1 MVSMQ
6 RIDVMKRLAFWAW
19 HVSALMLVICAASI
33 QTAAAQSE
41 QTPSQ
46 AAQTPSFAFRSR
58 SYINPFPQTDRY
70 HLHVIGDGL
79 ATGLAS
85 GLDEAFAHDG
95 TLKIINSTKPTAGL
109 ARPDRSDWGADID
122 ELAKAQPIH
131 IAVVMMGTNDVRNIK
146 TEKGVARWGEEAWRT
161 AYAEEIDK
169 LIKALKDK
177 SVAIYWVGLPVM
189 ANAKTNEA
197 MALIN
202 DIVRERTYIGGVKFV
217 DTWNGFTD
225 QLGAF
230 SAYGPDLTGQSKRLR
245 EPDGMS
251 FTASGNRKLAN
262 YVEIILRRDLAAAK
276 SERNIPLAG
285 DTEEQGRLAPKVREP
300 AAAAND
306 GADLGPAAPD
316 ATATPLP
323 GGQPSPATA
332 DKGAPAQP
340 QPAPAAPVVAANA
353 AANAP
358 APDAIPAF
366 ASGYSPPGETIVGDI
381 GEGVTALATVSPSA
395 DLNANLGERRLPVT
409 ERLYYKTLVKGEAL
423 KPKPSRA
430 DDFKWP
436 RG

>member
-1 MVSMQ
+1 MQ
-6 RIDVMKRLAFWAW
+6 PIDLGKRPAYRPGLL
-19 HVSALMLVICAASI
+19 SALIVAGFAALT
-33 QTAAAQSE
+33 QTAAAQTD
-41 QTPSQ
+41 QPSQ
-46 AAQTPSFAFRSR
+46 QAQTPSFAFRSR

-85 GLDEAFAHDG
+85 GLDEAFAQDG

-109 ARPDRSDWGADID
+109 ARPDRSDWAADIE

-131 IAVVMMGTNDVRNIK
+131 IAVIMMGTNDVRNIR
-146 TEKGVARWGEEAWRT
+146 TDKGVVKWGDDAWRT
-161 AYAEEIDK
+161 AYGEEIDK

-202 DIVRERTYIGGVKFV
+202 DIIRERTYVNGVKFV

-225 QLGAF
+225 QLGGF

-245 EPDGMS
+245 EPDGVS
-251 FTASGNRKLAN
+251 FTARGNRKLAN
-262 YVEIILRRDLAAAK
+262 YVEINLRRDLAAAK

-285 DTEEQGRLAPKVREP
+285 NEDEQSRLVPKAGEPEAAPN
-300 AAAAND
+300 A
-306 GADLGPAAPD
+306 GAAAPD
-316 ATATPLP
+316 PSATPAP
-323 GGQPSPATA
+323 EGSAAPATSE
-332 DKGAPAQP
+332 KGTQAATPGALQAPASAT
-340 QPAPAAPVVAANA
+340 PARDAPVPNA
-353 AANAP
+353 
-358 APDAIPAF
+358 ISAF

-381 GEGVTALATVSPSA
+381 AAGVTGLATVSPVA

-409 ERLYYKTLVKGEAL
+409 ERLYYKALVKGEAL
-423 KPKPSRA
+423 KSKPSRA

>member
-1 MVSMQ
+1 MQ
-6 RIDVMKRLAFWAW
+6 RIDATRKLACRAYLLP
-19 HVSALMLVICAASI
+19 ALMLAGIAALP
-33 QTAAAQSE
+33 QTAAAQSG

-46 AAQTPSFAFRSR
+46 QVQTPSFAFRSR

-85 GLDEAFAHDG
+85 GLEEAFAQDG

-109 ARPDRSDWGADID
+109 ARPDRSDWAADIE

-131 IAVVMMGTNDVRNIK
+131 IAVIMMGTNDVRNIR
-146 TEKGVARWGEEAWRT
+146 TDKGVVHWGEDAWRA
-161 AYAEEIDK
+161 AYGEEIDK

-202 DIVRERTYIGGVKFV
+202 DIVRERTYIDGVKFV

-230 SAYGPDLTGQSKRLR
+230 TAYGPDLTGQSKRLR
-245 EPDGMS
+245 DADGMS
-251 FTASGNRKLAN
+251 FTARGNRKLAN

-285 DTEEQGRLAPKVREP
+285 NEDEQGRSHPKPGRRKRPAMPAPVPVLPRPMHPRLP
-300 AAAAND
+300 AAKFRPPQPPERVRSLRLRAARRWL
-306 GADLGPAAPD
+306 GRQIRRPAARPPLRRSPPLPAAIRHRGKPSSAISGPA
-316 ATATPLP
+316 
-323 GGQPSPATA
+323 
-332 DKGAPAQP
+332 
-340 QPAPAAPVVAANA
+340 
-353 AANAP
+353 
-358 APDAIPAF
+358 
-366 ASGYSPPGETIVGDI
+366 
-381 GEGVTALATVSPSA
+381 
-395 DLNANLGERRLPVT
+395 
-409 ERLYYKTLVKGEAL
+409 
-423 KPKPSRA
+423 
-430 DDFKWP
+430 
-436 RG
+436 